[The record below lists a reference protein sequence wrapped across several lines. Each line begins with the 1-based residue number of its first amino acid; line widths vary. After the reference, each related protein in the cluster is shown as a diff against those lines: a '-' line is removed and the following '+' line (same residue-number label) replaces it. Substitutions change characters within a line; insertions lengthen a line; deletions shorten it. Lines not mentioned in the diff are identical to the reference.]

1 MQQKTENT
9 DWELM
14 QKDWVL
20 MKGDWVLMQKHTEVF
35 IDLLRK

>member
-1 MQQKTENT
+1 MQQKTENM